1 MLVHELIYAGSKGSK
16 AFLGPR
22 EISYA
27 QLQQM
32 VEKYRNYFYHQG
44 IRAGE
49 HVGLFAKNSPEYVYS
64 YLAVASLG
72 AVVVPLN
79 FQLVAREIAYIVQD
93 AKIKHLITMAPLELA
108 PELRNYQC
116 PERVTQ
122 LLIADISREVA
133 AGEYAPAPAVEI
145 APENVCVII
154 YTSGTTGKPKGAML
168 THKNLVSNARAL
180 TGILPMTPQDRV
192 LCVLP
197 MYHCF
202 SWTCAVLATFM
213 VGAAV
218 RVLETFVLKETMAVI
233 TGERLTVIYGVPPMY
248 NLFTAYGAPGGFEHV
263 KYFISGGAALPE
275 NIARQFAQKFG
286 RQIIEGYGLSEASPV
301 VTLNPV
307 DMPKYRS
314 IGKPLPGVTVRV
326 TGEDGAEV
334 PPGIVG
340 ELTVQGPSIMKGYYN
355 LPAESKQAL
364 EGGWLHTGDLA
375 YRDKEGYYYIVDRLK
390 DMIISSAENI
400 YPREIEELLFAHPAI
415 AEAAVVGFPDPLR
428 GHAACAYLVAAE
440 GQTIDKKAIRD
451 YLQKKLAAYKI
462 PREFVQVAALP
473 KNATGKVLKT
483 VLREQAAEEF
493 GGPPGREK

>member
-1 MLVHELIYAGSKGSK
+1 MLVHELIYAGSKQSK
-16 AFLGPR
+16 AFLGQR

-32 VEKYRNYFYHQG
+32 VEKYRNYFYHKG

-49 HVGLFAKNSPEYVYS
+49 HVGLLAKNSPEYVYS
-64 YLAVASLG
+64 YMAVASLG
-72 AVVVPLN
+72 AVVVPIN
-79 FQLVAREIAYIVQD
+79 FQLVVREIAYIVQD
-93 AKIKHLITMAPLELA
+93 AKMKHLITMAPLDLV
-108 PELRNYQC
+108 PELLNYHYQQK
-116 PERVTQ
+116 VTQ
-122 LLIADISREVA
+122 LIISDICAEVA
-133 AGEYAPAPAVEI
+133 IREYAAAPVAEI
-145 APENVCVII
+145 APENICVII

-168 THKNLVSNARAL
+168 THKNLVSNAKAL
-180 TGILPMTPQDRV
+180 NEILPMTPQDRV

-213 VGAAV
+213 AGAAV

-233 TGERLTVIYGVPPMY
+233 TGEKLTVIYGVPPMY
-248 NLFTAYGAPGGFEHV
+248 NLFTTYGAPGGFEHV
-263 KYFISGGAALPE
+263 KYFISGGASLPE
-275 NIARQFAQKFG
+275 NVARQFTQKFG

-307 DMPKYRS
+307 GMPKHRS
-314 IGKPLPGVTVRV
+314 IGKPLPGVIVRV
-326 TGEDGAEV
+326 SGEDGAEV

-340 ELTVQGPSIMKGYYN
+340 ELAVQGPSVMKGYYN
-355 LPAESKQAL
+355 LPEETKQAL

-375 YRDKEGYYYIVDRLK
+375 YRDEEGYFYIVDRLK

-400 YPREIEELLFAHPAI
+400 YPREIEELLFAHPEI
-415 AEAAVVGFPDPLR
+415 VEAAVVGFPDPLR
-428 GHAACAYLVAAE
+428 GHAACAYFVTAE
-440 GQTIDKKAIRD
+440 GKTLDKKAIRD

-493 GGPPGREK
+493 GGR